1 MTSGYFTHIHHSS
14 DSPIIEW
21 SYDIEKR
28 LTFIRANKPTDEIE
42 LRLACIIRVSDEL
55 LPAKWWEA
63 RDKWEEA
70 DAKLEE
76 AYAKWR
82 EARDKWEEADAKLQK
97 AYAKWEEAEAKWRE
111 AEAKID
117 WNAIHALVCHPTCP
131 YDGHTLFA
139 KGKSVTVLL
148 G

>member
-70 DAKLEE
+70 DAKL
-76 AYAKWR
+76 
-82 EARDKWEEADAKLQK
+82 QK

>member
-55 LPAKWWEA
+55 LPAK
-63 RDKWEEA
+63 
-70 DAKLEE
+70 LQE
-76 AYAKWR
+76 AYAKWQ
-82 EARDKWEEADAKLQK
+82 EADAKWEAADAERQE
-97 AYAKWEEAEAKWRE
+97 AY
-111 AEAKID
+111 AKID